1 MRAMLWMGGVVVA
14 VAALV
19 GTGRLAAKDDEDKTE
34 VPHTR
39 IGLINLTYVIKNYS
53 KYKDFQEEIKEIVD
67 PFQQT
72 DAQLRRKLEKLRV
85 EAGELTQDA
94 NNGGKKA
101 VLTAKKR
108 EALEIKGKQLQREL
122 EDNSAEAKLK
132 LGKRSDETM
141 IILFR
146 DVEGAV
152 KRYAAS
158 HDLEVVLH
166 YNDAV
171 TRTDFLSVQN
181 IARKLNTGPLM
192 PLIFTSALDISS
204 DITNLL
210 NYGSRKKS

>member
-19 GTGRLAAKDDEDKTE
+19 GAGRLAAEDDEDKTE
-34 VPHTR
+34 TPRTR
-39 IGLINLTYVIKNYS
+39 IGLVNLTYVIKNYS
-53 KYKDFQEEIKEIVD
+53 KYKDFQEEIKEIVE
-67 PFQQT
+67 PFQHT
-72 DAQLRRKLEKLRV
+72 DAQLRRKLEKLRE
-85 EAGELTQDA
+85 EAEELTQEA

-101 VLTAKKR
+101 ALATKKR
-108 EALEIKGKQLQREL
+108 EDLEIKAKQLQRES
-122 EDNSAEAKLK
+122 EDNSAAAKLK
-132 LGKRSDETM
+132 LVKRADKEM

-158 HDLEVVLH
+158 HDLDVVLH

-171 TRTDFLSVQN
+171 DRQDYLSGQN

-192 PLIFTSALDISS
+192 PLTFVPGLDISK
-204 DITNLL
+204 DIMDIL